1 MNINY
6 DPKTKRFATKE
17 EEATPAKTESIRV
30 DEALVTKLAEF
41 ANEDG
46 FDLGG
51 TNQGKAIKRNKVVR
65 LYAEKALTEFIAGR
79 K

>member
-1 MNINY
+1 VNIQY
-6 DPKTKRFATKE
+6 DPKTKRFTAKE
-17 EEATPAKTESIRV
+17 EKATPAETESVRV
-30 DEALVTKLAEF
+30 DKDLVTKLAGF
-41 ANEDG
+41 AKEDG
-46 FDLGG
+46 FDLEG